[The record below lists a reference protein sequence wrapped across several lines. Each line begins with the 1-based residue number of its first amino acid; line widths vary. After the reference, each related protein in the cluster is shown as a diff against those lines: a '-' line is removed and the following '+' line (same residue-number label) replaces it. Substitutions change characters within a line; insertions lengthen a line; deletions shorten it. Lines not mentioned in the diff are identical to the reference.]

1 MTILDNDKHILE
13 GKRENEY
20 CSSNEPTTLIK
31 KRN

>member
-20 CSSNEPTTLIK
+20 CSSNEPTRLVEK
-31 KRN
+31 GD